1 MGDLELMRPGI
12 IDMLG
17 VFFLKVPITK
27 VLFFSGEKQGAGLK
41 RHIISSYWPYSSL
54 QLQTFMSFSCNLSRL
69 LLMSLS
75 LRVQT
80 RDLKLTGKIHT
91 ASHYSLRMRGK
102 EVRPFNLFRYSL
114 EYASPD
120 KSAFHALFSDKAKKA
135 NITDPGVCHGDELM

>member
-1 MGDLELMRPGI
+1 MAI
-12 IDMLG
+12 
-17 VFFLKVPITK
+17 FITSIVNFH
-27 VLFFSGEKQGAGLK
+27 VL
-41 RHIISSYWPYSSL
+41 WV
-54 QLQTFMSFSCNLSRL
+54 SCNLFRL

-80 RDLKLTGKIHT
+80 RDLKLTGKVFT
-91 ASHYSLRMRGK
+91 ASHYSLKMPGK
-102 EVRPFNLFRYSL
+102 EVRSFKLFRYSL